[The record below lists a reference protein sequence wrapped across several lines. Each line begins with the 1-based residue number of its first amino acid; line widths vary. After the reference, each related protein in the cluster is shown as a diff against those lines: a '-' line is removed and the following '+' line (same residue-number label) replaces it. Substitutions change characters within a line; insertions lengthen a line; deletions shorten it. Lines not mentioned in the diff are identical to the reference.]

1 VPADPS
7 IISNPFAALSF
18 IAAPAVLTNA
28 ASVLAMSTSNRFPRA
43 ADRMR
48 AVADRLDRGGDSE
61 KTLTV
66 YRMQVPRI
74 ERQAVLLLHGL
85 AGAYMALGAFAGASL
100 ISIFGTV
107 LATAVG
113 SYWAHVAVIAALV
126 AGVAGVGG
134 LIYSSVNLFHA
145 TRLSMLNIIEE
156 GAMIRRQHSAG
167 GAAI

>member
-1 VPADPS
+1 MPADPS

-28 ASVLAMSTSNRFPRA
+28 ASVLAMSTSNRFLRA

-61 KTLTV
+61 EALTV
-66 YRMQVPRI
+66 YRMQVRRI
-74 ERQAVLLLHGL
+74 ERQTVLLLHGL
-85 AGAYMALGAFAGASL
+85 AGAYTALGAFAGASL
-100 ISIFGTV
+100 VSIFGTV
-107 LATAVG
+107 LAAAVG
-113 SYWAHVAVIAALV
+113 AYWAHVAVIVALV

-156 GAMIRRQHSAG
+156 GEMIRRRHAVG
-167 GAAI
+167 GASI